1 MKLSVASNLLA
12 KSLLASLVLCAG
24 TIARADEPAKAPAA
38 PATAPAP
45 TPAAEENL
53 PAAKDI
59 FEKYLAAIGGK
70 DKLKAITSRQMVMT
84 VEIPAAGMKGTVSM
98 FQIPPAKAY
107 SETDLAG
114 MGKFMQGSDGEIAWD
129 SNPMSGARILTG
141 KERETFMRGMRFDSE
156 WNYEGQYKEMKTIKT
171 ETVGDKTA
179 YVVEMTSN
187 EGNKETRLFD
197 KETGLLLASRATA
210 TTQMGDIPTETTF
223 DDYREVNG
231 IKMSFKQTAKM
242 MGNEMKTTVDK
253 AEFNAEIPAA
263 KFDLPAD
270 IKALKEKADKPAT
283 DAPAENPA
291 EKK

>member
-1 MKLSVASNLLA
+1 MKRSNLLLN
-12 KSLLASLVLCAG
+12 SVLAALILSAG
-24 TIARADEPAKAPAA
+24 TVARADEPAKAPAA
-38 PATAPAP
+38 A
-45 TPAAEENL
+45 PAAEENL

-59 FEKYLAAIGGK
+59 YEKYLSAIGGK
-70 DKLKAITSRQMVMT
+70 DKIKAITSRQMVMT

-107 SETDLAG
+107 SETELPG
-114 MGKFMQGSDGEIAWD
+114 MGKFMQGSDGEVAWD
-129 SNPMSGARILTG
+129 SNPMSGARILSG

-156 WNYEGQYKEMKTIKT
+156 WNYEAQYKEMKTTKT
-171 ETVGDKTA
+171 EKLGDKTA
-179 YVVEMTSN
+179 YVVEMISN

-197 KETGLLLASRATA
+197 KDSGLLLASRTTA
-210 TTQMGDIPTETTF
+210 QTQMGEIPTETLF

-242 MGNEMKTTVDK
+242 MGNEMKTTVEK

-263 KFDLPAD
+263 KFELPAD

-283 DAPAENPA
+283 DAPADKQSEKPA

>member
-12 KSLLASLVLCAG
+12 KSLLASLVLSAG

-38 PATAPAP
+38 PATAPAATP
-45 TPAAEENL
+45 APAAEENL

-59 FEKYLAAIGGK
+59 YEKYLAAIGGK

-129 SNPMSGARILTG
+129 SNPMSGARILSG

-179 YVVEMTSN
+179 YVVEMISN

-210 TTQMGDIPTETTF
+210 TTQMG
-223 DDYREVNG
+223 
-231 IKMSFKQTAKM
+231 
-242 MGNEMKTTVDK
+242 EMKTTVDK
-253 AEFNAEIPAA
+253 AEFNAEIPAS
-263 KFDLPAD
+263 KFELPAD
-270 IKALKEKADKPAT
+270 IKALKEKTDKETADKPAT
-283 DAPAENPA
+283 DAPAE
-291 EKK
+291 KK